1 MMSFSLW
8 LNDLI
13 SYLKFKNVIVFSWMS
28 VSLIFIPIIFY
39 FPIYWFF
46 ADSIYDKKI
55 ALEKT
60 TKIMPYFKVAIIS
73 SITLCLCISVGFTL
87 TLKEKGYVIC
97 KGIPSGWTPG
107 TATKYAKDISHCSV
121 KDKSSN

>member
-13 SYLKFKNVIVFSWMS
+13 CYLKFKDVIVFSWMS

-60 TKIMPYFKVAIIS
+60 TKIMPYFKVAIIF